1 VASSNSRFDCLAP
14 IALRLARSI
23 FFQRIILVLC
33 LLHCFMAVYETRPFK
48 EYSTRQK
55 CLNEPVDENNLQ
67 KIFISETVILAFYW
81 VFFFAKVLSR
91 SGKIGGWSMLQL
103 FVTTVLTVD
112 LIYNWVF
119 HVTQGAALIR
129 FGTPLRPV
137 IQIVRTT
144 RIAHMLRRHLHE
156 LYYTIMS
163 AKYMFAIITM
173 FCVIIG
179 IIMQIFV
186 RTVCAGCDTVGCL
199 ITDAPGTSR
208 VKMCALFN
216 TRFETSGSSIL
227 TAFVLI
233 TASNYNSITEM
244 LVSYMDQTEEKSRAL
259 FLFLFLVVVVLIGY
273 FLLFPILLAVV
284 VSSYRKARQTS
295 VDRDNASTQLALAS
309 AFSLL
314 ESVEDSN
321 GAISERVYFCFMKAC
336 NLNFSDKEID
346 LFFQYLDTDM
356 SKSLSIDEFT
366 QLLDIMSLSLRKGLS
381 KRISHYFINL
391 GTVGK
396 GHILF
401 RNFFSAPAISNLYF
415 TRDFHER
422 LRLCL
427 DGHAFN
433 CNQNI
438 GQLFFERQPRH
449 VFLRL
454 RERQLCLGMR
464 AGAGGRN
471 HRFCSFPC
479 VLHRASALVFIVRF
493 ILPLHALGHV
503 QLFAHYIQQHILHIG
518 LSRLWSVARVYF
530 GLSTREPRSCA
541 QNV

>member
-1 VASSNSRFDCLAP
+1 
-14 IALRLARSI
+14 
-23 FFQRIILVLC
+23 
-33 LLHCFMAVYETRPFK
+33 
-48 EYSTRQK
+48 
-55 CLNEPVDENNLQ
+55 
-67 KIFISETVILAFYW
+67 
-81 VFFFAKVLSR
+81 
-91 SGKIGGWSMLQL
+91 
-103 FVTTVLTVD
+103 
-112 LIYNWVF
+112 
-119 HVTQGAALIR
+119 
-129 FGTPLRPV
+129 
-137 IQIVRTT
+137 
-144 RIAHMLRRHLHE
+144 
-156 LYYTIMS
+156 
-163 AKYMFAIITM
+163 MFAIITM

-284 VSSYRKARQTS
+284 VSSYRKARQKS

-401 RNFFSAPAISNLYF
+401 RNFFQHRRFRIFISLVIFMNVCVYVWMGMLSTAIRTSDNYSSNVSHVMFSYDCVSDNYASECAQAQAAEII
-415 TRDFHER
+415 DFV
-422 LRLCL
+422 
-427 DGHAFN
+427 
-433 CNQNI
+433 
-438 GQLFFERQPRH
+438 LFLVYCIELLLS
-449 VFLRL
+449 FL
-454 RERQLCLGMR
+454 
-464 AGAGGRN
+464 
-471 HRFCSFPC
+471 S
-479 VLHRASALVFIVRF
+479 
-493 ILPLHALGHV
+493 
-503 QLFAHYIQQHILHIG
+503 
-518 LSRLWSVARVYF
+518 F
-530 GLSTREPRSCA
+530 GLSSLFMPWVMFNFSLITFSSIFYILAYLGFGVSPVYISVFRLVNLVRVLRMFDLSVNFKALMQSVRGSLRGFSSFFIFSVSTIFSWAFIALLMLQCNQVHGDYNPDNLPNGTPINFDSLTGSVLSLFQITVVDNWDDFIWSARSVA
-541 QNV
+541 SYSAIFSFYFLAFFLILVLVITNVLTSSIIEAYDEQVWTVHLNPPFRLFSIVFCRCNLKRRN